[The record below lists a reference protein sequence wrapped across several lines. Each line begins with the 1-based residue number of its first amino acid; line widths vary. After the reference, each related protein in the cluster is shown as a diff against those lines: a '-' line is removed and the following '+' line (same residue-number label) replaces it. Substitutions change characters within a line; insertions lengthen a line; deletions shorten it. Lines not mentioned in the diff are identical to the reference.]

1 MQKEISAEDPVNN
14 LNDGRFQI
22 FEKVLVQNIQFGLS
36 PSLTGDHLDHPHHP
50 PHHPPPH
57 HHHHA
62 DALRSVPRWRFVVAA
77 FPHVM
82 QCAASM
88 LQYRWHYYGN
98 YVNDAEDNYEESDKD
113 NFKESDKDN
122 FEDNY
127 EDSDDEDTLFCTLAI
142 LIIMT
147 YLIFVIFSPHAQFFV
162 NFFLDTKARKSRQT
176 NLRQKCIN
184 CDKTN
189 LATKKHEFHTCG
201 GLLLI
206 THLPDVEKFQISPHL
221 SNSLI

>member
-50 PHHPPPH
+50 HHH

-122 FEDNY
+122 FEDNDKDNY
-127 EDSDDEDTLFCTLAI
+127 EDSDDEDTLYCTLAI

-147 YLIFVIFSPHAQFFV
+147 YLIFVIFSLH
-162 NFFLDTKARKSRQT
+162 TKARKSRQT
-176 NLRQKCIN
+176 NLRQNCIN

-189 LATKKHEFHTCG
+189 LATKKHEFHKCG

-221 SNSLI
+221 SYSII